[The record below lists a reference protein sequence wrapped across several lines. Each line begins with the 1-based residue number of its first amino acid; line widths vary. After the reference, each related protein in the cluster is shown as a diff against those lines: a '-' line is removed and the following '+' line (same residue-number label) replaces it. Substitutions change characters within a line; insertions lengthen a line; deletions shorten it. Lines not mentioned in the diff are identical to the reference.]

1 MPRAAVDLDGA
12 PRIVYPEGVATAS
25 ALVQRLRTV
34 GSDLPR
40 PLAKQILALG
50 PDATALL
57 LGLLDE
63 RPLTDEAG
71 QPSAADNCAE
81 CGLQHDDRAWARFH
95 AIDLLT
101 DLREPAAIGVMLTII
116 ANTSSDEPIH
126 DKVVERL
133 PDFGGAALE
142 PTLAALA
149 RTTKETET
157 AESLCCMLSA
167 LGVRDE
173 RILQALL
180 DLLKVKPR
188 AGAAYL
194 GDYGDPAAC
203 PALLDIITASQPDVE
218 DSSARLQF
226 LDLLDVYASLGGE
239 LPADVKERIDAWLG
253 GESSAE

>member
-1 MPRAAVDLDGA
+1 VRTAAGLDGA
-12 PRIVYPEGVATAS
+12 QRIVYADGVPTPS

-40 PLAKQILALG
+40 PLAKQIVALG

-57 LGLLDE
+57 LRLLDE

-71 QPSAADNCAE
+71 QSSAADACAE
-81 CGLQHDDRAWARFH
+81 CGQQHDDLPWARFH

-101 DLREPAAIGVMLTII
+101 ELREPAAVTAMLKII
-116 ANTSSDEPIH
+116 ASTTSDEPIH

-133 PDFGGAALE
+133 PDFGEVALE

-149 RTTKETET
+149 QTPKATET

-194 GDYGDPAAC
+194 ADYGDPAAC
-203 PALLDIITASQPDVE
+203 SALLDVITASQPDVE
-218 DSSARLQF
+218 DSSARLEF
-226 LDLLDVYASLGGE
+226 LDLLDAYASLGGE
-239 LPADVKERIDAWLG
+239 LPTGVKARIDAWLG
-253 GESSAE
+253 GESSGT